1 MRCKKVIALLE
12 DHVDGLLP
20 VPQSEEIRDHLDVC
34 ADCRETSLALKV
46 TTSRLA
52 AWSDDEPPADCFDR
66 ILSRIEA
73 LPAEAYDRP
82 VMRHVSRM
90 AYLDALSAARLRW
103 FATSGLAAAAAVLAT
118 LVVSRPEEPSVRRVQ
133 PQRSAAI
140 AARGFETN
148 PQSFQGYDFDDG
160 LLYEGSAGGA
170 SLRMVRSA
178 RPRLELLESR
188 PR

>member
-1 MRCKKVIALLE
+1 MRCKRVIELLE

-20 VPQSEEIRDHLDVC
+20 VPQSEEIRDHLDAC
-34 ADCRETSLALKV
+34 ADCRETSLALKI

-73 LPAEAYDRP
+73 LPVEAYERP
-82 VMRHVSRM
+82 VAQHVSRV
-90 AYLDALSAARLRW
+90 AYLDALSAMRVRW

-118 LVVSRPEEPSVRRVQ
+118 IVVSRTDERPLRRVQ
-133 PQRSAAI
+133 TQAVRASVVRSA
-140 AARGFETN
+140 ET
-148 PQSFQGYDFDDG
+148 PFQGYDFDDG
-160 LLYEGSAGGA
+160 LLYQGGA
-170 SLRMVRSA
+170 SVPGIQSVRYS
-178 RPRLELLESR
+178 RPRLELLDAR